1 MYGMGAAAIGAMIV
15 GAGKTLRGIDLLDL
29 LDSRPPACHPVRGER
44 WRLTGGGSGSRL
56 VGQPWRRA
64 RCTLAAMAQTASHR
78 ELAEA
83 WLAEDPDPITAE
95 ELRTLLAAYDAQDPD
110 ARKDL
115 AEQFTGALEFG
126 TAGLRGILGAGP
138 QRMNRVLVRK
148 VSAGLAAYLLA
159 NVPDARQ
166 RGVVIGHDAR
176 HNSRVFAED
185 TARVLGGAGITSYLA
200 HRPWPTPT
208 TAWAVTEKRACAGVM
223 VTASHNPPAYNG
235 YKVYWG
241 NGAQIIPPH
250 DTGIATEIARIG
262 RSDQLAMPELEELR
276 RRGTV
281 VDLTEALHDAYL
293 AKVVELRASPALDGK
308 SLVIAYTPLHGVGTL
323 SVETG
328 LARAGFPQVHTEPS
342 QRAPDPDFPTV
353 AFPNPE
359 EKGAMDRVLA
369 LATKLSADLVLANDP
384 DADRLCVAVPEGGP
398 GAVGGP
404 GTAANVGNAGGAG
417 NAGAAGA
424 AGVGYRLLTGDQV
437 GALLADYL
445 LEVGPQ
451 DRRMVATT
459 IVSSQLLGFLAKQVG
474 ADYRETL
481 TGFKWI
487 GNAAMEYEQ
496 AHGGRFVMG
505 YEEALGYSIGP
516 LVRDK
521 DGVSACVVFAELAAW
536 NRARGRS
543 VLEHLDDIY
552 RKVGLFVTEQVSLTR
567 PGAEG
572 LAQIRDAMARFRG
585 APPSALAGHAIDEVV
600 DLARG
605 EGGLPPSDVL
615 VFKLTGGR
623 RVIMRPSGTE
633 PKLKSYYEV
642 RVEVRAGEAIAEA
655 RARGLAELASLRDA
669 HQQLLA

>member
-1 MYGMGAAAIGAMIV
+1 MS
-15 GAGKTLRGIDLLDL
+15 LH
-29 LDSRPPACHPVRGER
+29 PPF
-44 WRLTGGGSGSRL
+44 
-56 VGQPWRRA
+56 
-64 RCTLAAMAQTASHR
+64 R
-78 ELAEA
+78 EAAEA
-83 WLAEDPDPITAE
+83 WLAEDPDPKTAD
-95 ELRTLLAAYDAQDPD
+95 ELRGLIARADHGDATAQRELHERFD
-110 ARKDL
+110 
-115 AEQFTGALEFG
+115 GHLEFG
-126 TAGLRGILGAGP
+126 TAGLRGVLGAGP

-159 NVPDARQ
+159 QVADAQQ

-185 TARVLGGAGITSYLA
+185 TARVLAGAGIRAHLA

-208 TAWAVTEKRACAGVM
+208 TAWAVTALRACAGVM

-250 DTGIATEIARIG
+250 DQGIAREIFRIG
-262 RSDQLAMPELEELR
+262 RSDR
-276 RRGTV
+276 
-281 VDLTEALHDAYL
+281 LTM
-293 AKVVELRASPALDGK
+293 PALDDARRAG
-308 SLVIAYTPLHGVGTL
+308 LVNDLDEKLHDRYLDAVIALRAQPEIDGRALVVAYTPLHGVGAA
-323 SVETG
+323 SVEP
-328 LARAGFPQVHTEPS
+328 AMQRAGFPQLHTEPA
-342 QRAPDPDFPTV
+342 QREPDPDFPTV

-369 LATKLSADLVLANDP
+369 LAGRVHADLVLANDP
-384 DADRLCVAVPEGGP
+384 DADRLCVAVPD
-398 GAVGGP
+398 
-404 GTAANVGNAGGAG
+404 AGS
-417 NAGAAGA
+417 
-424 AGVGYRLLTGDQV
+424 YKLLTGDQV

-445 LEVGPQ
+445 LAVGSK
-451 DRRMVATT
+451 DKRMVATT
-459 IVSSQLLGFLAKQVG
+459 IVSSQLLSYLATQAG

-487 GNAAMEYEQ
+487 GNAAMDYERE
-496 AHGGRFVMG
+496 HHGRFVMG
-505 YEEALGYSIGP
+505 YEEALGYSVGP

-536 NRARGRS
+536 NRARGKT

-552 RKVGLFVTEQVSLTR
+552 RRVGLFVTEQVSITR
-567 PGAEG
+567 QGAEG
-572 LAQIRDAMARFRG
+572 LAQIKQAMQRFR
-585 APPSALAGHAIDEVV
+585 AESPRAIAGHAVEAVV

-615 VFKLTGGR
+615 VFKLAGGR

-642 RVEVRAGEAIAEA
+642 RAEVGAGESIADA

-669 HQQLLA
+669 HQRLLA

>member
-1 MYGMGAAAIGAMIV
+1 MSP
-15 GAGKTLRGIDLLDL
+15 TL
-29 LDSRPPACHPVRGER
+29 
-44 WRLTGGGSGSRL
+44 
-56 VGQPWRRA
+56 
-64 RCTLAAMAQTASHR
+64 SHR
-78 ELAEA
+78 DLAEA
-83 WLAEDPDPITAE
+83 WLAEDPDPITAD
-95 ELRTLLAAYDAQDPD
+95 ELRALLATCATQDAAALQ
-110 ARKDL
+110 DL
-115 AEQFTGALEFG
+115 AERFTGSLEFG

-148 VSAGLAAYLLA
+148 VSAGLAAYLIA
-159 NVPDARQ
+159 NVPDARR

-185 TARVLGGAGITSYLA
+185 TARVLGGAGLRVHLA

-208 TAWAVTEKRACAGVM
+208 TSWAVTAQGACAGVM

-250 DTGIATEIARIG
+250 DTGIAAAIATIG
-262 RSDQLAMPELEELR
+262 RSDQLAMPALDELR
-276 RRGTV
+276 RAGAL

-293 AKVVELRASPALDGK
+293 ERVVGLRASPAVDGRD
-308 SLVIAYTPLHGVGTL
+308 LVIAYTPLHGVGAL
-323 SVETG
+323 SVEPA
-328 LARAGFPQVHTEPS
+328 LSRAGFPRVHTEPS
-342 QRAPDPDFPTV
+342 QREPDPDFPTV

-369 LATKLSADLVLANDP
+369 LAASVLADLVLANDP
-384 DADRLCVAVPEGGP
+384 DADRLCIALPD
-398 GAVGGP
+398 
-404 GTAANVGNAGGAG
+404 AGR
-417 NAGAAGA
+417 
-424 AGVGYRLLTGDQV
+424 YRLLTGDQV

-445 LEVGPQ
+445 LEVGPH

-459 IVSSQLLGFLAKQVG
+459 IVSSQLLGFLATQAG

-487 GNAAMEYEQ
+487 GNAAMDYERV
-496 AHGGRFVMG
+496 HGGRFVMG

-521 DGVSACVVFAELAAW
+521 DGVSAAVLFAELTAW

-552 RKVGLFVTEQVSLTR
+552 RRVGLFITEQVSLTR
-567 PGAEG
+567 PGATG
-572 LAQIRDAMARFRG
+572 LAEIRDAMARFRA
-585 APPSALAGHAIDEVV
+585 APPHDLAGHTVEHVV

-605 EGGLPPSDVL
+605 EDGLPPSDVL
-615 VFKLTGGR
+615 VFKLAGGR

-642 RVEVRAGEAIAEA
+642 RVEVRPGEAITDA
-655 RARGLAELASLRDA
+655 RTRGLADLAGLRDA
-669 HQQLLA
+669 HQRLLA